1 MQMTGIMQTMDVLNV
16 IPIKV
21 SVMPI
26 SFG

>member
-1 MQMTGIMQTMDVLNV
+1 MQMASIMQTMDVLNV

-21 SVMPI
+21 SVMTI